1 MKKID
6 KLIVAY
12 SVKTQSARR
21 ESARVAELIRIA
33 DLLNQIA
40 GPIPT
45 TPAQKLAR
53 DMLDFLD
60 SE

>member
-1 MKKID
+1 MTKID
-6 KLIVAY
+6 RLVVSC
-12 SVKTQSARR
+12 SVKTRLARR
-21 ESARVAELIRIA
+21 ESARVAELIRIV

-40 GPIPT
+40 GPVST

-60 SE
+60 SD